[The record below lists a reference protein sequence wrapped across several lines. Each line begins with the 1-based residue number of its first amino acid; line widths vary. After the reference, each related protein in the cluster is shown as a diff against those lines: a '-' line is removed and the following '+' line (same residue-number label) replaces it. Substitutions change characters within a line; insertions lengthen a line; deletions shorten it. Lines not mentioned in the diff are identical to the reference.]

1 MARNENQ
8 TTISISRTNY
18 RALQE
23 LAHKN
28 ETFDQIV
35 TKLLKNTNLEPLK

>member
-1 MARNENQ
+1 MPRSENQ
-8 TTISISRTNY
+8 TTIAISRTNY

-35 TKLLKNTNLEPLK
+35 TKLLKSANLEPLK